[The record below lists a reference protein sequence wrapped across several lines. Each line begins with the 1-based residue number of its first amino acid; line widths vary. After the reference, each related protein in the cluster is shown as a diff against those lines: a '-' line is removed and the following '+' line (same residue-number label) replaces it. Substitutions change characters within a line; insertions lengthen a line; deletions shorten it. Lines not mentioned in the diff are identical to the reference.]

1 MKRLK
6 SIVSMSHKECATI
19 GLSVRPVEWD
29 DIESGKSNS
38 LFLNYSKNL
47 SIMRSFLLDPF
58 CSYRAVRLF
67 REAENGEERKSMC
80 RRVDEVHI
88 VYGVNFELFLAE
100 YVEWED

>member
-19 GLSVRPVEWD
+19 GLSVRPVRYD
-29 DIESGKSNS
+29 NIESGKTNR
-38 LFLNYSKNL
+38 LFLAYSQNI

-88 VYGVNFELFLAE
+88 VYDLGFELFLSD
-100 YVEWED
+100 YIEWED